1 MKRITIIIVVIAV
14 IVIVSLIYRGTNL
27 NFIGKCSTNFTGTLV
42 GPLQEADL
50 LFELEDIKIGEKFTD
65 SLKEKLGSPLK
76 IEESLDDTSHIK
88 TFYYSKY
95 SITISLYAEEK
106 ISGISIFGEGV
117 KTNRGLMVGD
127 DEKTVIAKYGPCG
140 SIQKYKDE
148 LVYMYSFKTKSG
160 EKTYYRNIFI
170 TLSADTKKVKD
181 ISLIGG

>member
-1 MKRITIIIVVIAV
+1 MKRIIIAISVLVVI
-14 IVIVSLIYRGTNL
+14 ISLVFIGANL

-50 LFELEDIKIGEKFTD
+50 LFELEDIKIGEKFTN

-76 IEESLDDTSHIK
+76 IEENLDDTSHTK
-88 TFYYSKY
+88 TYYYSKY

-106 ISGISIFGEGV
+106 ISGITIYGEGV

-148 LVYMYSFKTKSG
+148 LVYMYSFNTKSD
-160 EKTYYRNIFI
+160 ENRYYRTIFI
-170 TLSADTKKVKD
+170 TLSASTKKVKD
-181 ISLIGG
+181 ISLIGGY